1 MATRTAVQSS
11 IDSGNGQIIN
21 WSGLAGGT
29 ADVGDAVQ
37 LPAHGD
43 MSVQVGG
50 TFGTSTLSI
59 QGSNDGTTWTT
70 LIDMQA
76 ASMAFTSAQ
85 FKTIRDVPRYIRP
98 SAPSGTGT
106 GLFAILYARRT
117 AP

>member
-11 IDSGNGQIIN
+11 INSGNAQSIY

-29 ADVGDAVQ
+29 ADVGDAIE
-37 LPAHGD
+37 LPGHGAI
-43 MSVQVGG
+43 SIQVGG

-76 ASMAFTSAQ
+76 ANMAFAAAA
-85 FKTIRDVPRYIRP
+85 FKTLRDVPRYIRP
-98 SAPSGTGT
+98 SVPSGTGT
-106 GLFAILYARRT
+106 GLWALLYARRT
-117 AP
+117 SL

>member
-11 IDSGNGQIIN
+11 FDSGNGQSVY

-29 ADVGDAVQ
+29 ADVGDAIQ
-37 LPAHGD
+37 LPAHGA

-70 LIDMQA
+70 LVDMQG
-76 ASMAFTSAQ
+76 SNMAFTSAA

-98 SAPSGTGT
+98 SVPSGTGT
-106 GLFAILYARRT
+106 GLWVSLYARRS
-117 AP
+117 